1 MTMFLLHDGARPL
14 SIGSVVADPLPAGV
28 TAVALT
34 AEQAQAARDNRL
46 RWTPQ
51 DGVTILPPD
60 PSAANADTIRQR
72 LRNGLDTNTTFLA
85 LASPTQAQVLAQ
97 VRALTRENNGL
108 IRPSSLHDPGL
119 VPSGLWL

>member
-1 MTMFLLHDGARPL
+1 MTVYLLHDGTRPV
-14 SIGSVVADPLPAGV
+14 SIGTVVADPLPAGV
-28 TAVALT
+28 TAIALT

-72 LRNGLDTNTTFLA
+72 LRGALDTNTAFLA
-85 LASPTQAQVLAQ
+85 LASPTNAQTLAQ
-97 VRALTRENNGL
+97 VRALTRENTGL
-108 IRPSSLHDPGL
+108 IRLALDALDAADGT
-119 VPSGLWL
+119 